1 MVTGPGTYTVTV
13 TNNGCTST
21 AQTTVT
27 VTNIT
32 ASMSGASTLCTG
44 GSTTL
49 TASGGGT
56 YLWSNSPTIAVNVV
70 TGPGTYTVTVTN
82 NGCTS
87 TAQTTITVTNITAS
101 ISGATTMCTGGN
113 ATLTAS
119 GGGTYLWN
127 NGPTTAVNIVN
138 SSGTYSVTVTNS
150 GCTSTAQTNLTI
162 TNITAG
168 VSVTQPTCGQNN
180 GSISVTP
187 STGSTYAWTGGL
199 TGQNPLNVG
208 PGTYTVTVTETVS
221 GCTSS
226 TSFTLNASTNIT
238 AGGSVT
244 QPTCGQTNG
253 SISVTPSTGSTYAW
267 TGGLSG
273 QNPLNVG
280 PGTYTVTVT
289 ETASGCTSSTSFT
302 VNASGNI
309 AAGGSVTQPTCGQ
322 NNGSISVTPISGVTY
337 AWTGGLSGQNPLNVG
352 PGTYTV
358 TVTETASGCTSS
370 TSFTVNAST
379 NITAG
384 GSVTQPTCG
393 QNNGSISVTPSTGV
407 TYAWTGG
414 LSGQNPLNVG
424 PGTYT
429 VTVTET
435 VSGCTSS
442 TSFTVNAST
451 NITAGGSVTQ
461 PTCGQTNGS
470 ISVTPSTGSTYAW
483 TGGLSGQNPLNVGPG
498 TYTVTVTETASGCT
512 SSTDF
517 TINASTN
524 ITAGGNVTQPT
535 CGQTN
540 GSISVTPSTGSTYAW
555 TGGLSG
561 QNPLNVDQ
569 ELIR

>member
-1 MVTGPGTYTVTV
+1 MDRRVK
-13 TNNGCTST
+13 
-21 AQTTVT
+21 
-27 VTNIT
+27 
-32 ASMSGASTLCTG
+32 
-44 GSTTL
+44 
-49 TASGGGT
+49 
-56 YLWSNSPTIAVNVV
+56 
-70 TGPGTYTVTVTN
+70 
-82 NGCTS
+82 
-87 TAQTTITVTNITAS
+87 
-101 ISGATTMCTGGN
+101 
-113 ATLTAS
+113 
-119 GGGTYLWN
+119 
-127 NGPTTAVNIVN
+127 
-138 SSGTYSVTVTNS
+138 
-150 GCTSTAQTNLTI
+150 
-162 TNITAG
+162 
-168 VSVTQPTCGQNN
+168 
-180 GSISVTP
+180 
-187 STGSTYAWTGGL
+187 WTK
-199 TGQNPLNVG
+199 PIKRR
-208 PGTYTVTVTETVS
+208 PGTYTVTVTETAS
-221 GCTSS
+221 GCTTS
-226 TSFTLNASTNIT
+226 TDFTVNASTNIT

-244 QPTCGQTNG
+244 QPTCGQNNG
-253 SISVTPSTGSTYAW
+253 SINVTPSTGSTYAW

-289 ETASGCTSSTSFT
+289 ETASGCISITDFT
-302 VNASGNI
+302 VNASTNI
-309 AAGGSVTQPTCGQ
+309 TAGGSVTQPTCGQ
-322 NNGSISVTPISGVTY
+322 TNGSISVTPSTGVTY

-561 QNPLNVDQ
+561 QNPLNVGPGTYTVTVTETTSGCTSSTDFTINASTNITAGGSVTQ
-569 ELIR
+569 PTCGQTNGSISVTPSTGSTYAWTGGLSGQNPLNVGPGTYTVTVTETVSGCTSSTSFTVNASASITAGGSVLQPTCGLDNGSISVTPSTGSTYAWTGSLSGQNPLNVYLELIQ